1 MVARTWQLQ
10 ALKLRGC
17 SMTCRYYIGLDPG
30 KSTGYAV
37 WDSEKKE
44 FLTIETLTFWKAVS
58 EVESLNNYRMIE
70 TGGKEWVSVVIED
83 PAQNKP
89 TFFRPGTTQ
98 RQMQK
103 ISQNVG
109 ANKEHGRLLI
119 ERFESLGLQVKR
131 VRPSNKTQTKLTA
144 ATFKRITGYS
154 GRTSEHGRDA
164 AMLVFGM

>member
-1 MVARTWQLQ
+1 
-10 ALKLRGC
+10 
-17 SMTCRYYIGLDPG
+17 MTCRYYIGLDPG

-154 GRTSEHGRDA
+154 GRTSGHGRDA
-164 AMLVFGM
+164 AMLVFGR